1 MKAHWFWLLVAGIAG
16 GWMFWRKKDQA
27 KTKAAD
33 PLAGANIGQ
42 IGARIEDPE
51 ALNNFARAIQA
62 SAEPRVV
69 DVLNTAH
76 GDWYRTW
83 SDGRFQVIDSNG
95 NIILDTNPS
104 IPGGG

>member
-1 MKAHWFWLLVAGIAG
+1 VKAHWFWLLVAGIAG

-42 IGARIEDPE
+42 IGARIEDPK
-51 ALNNFARAIQA
+51 ALTDFARALSMNA
-62 SAEPRVV
+62 APRVI
-69 DVLNTAH
+69 TAGGNG
-76 GDWYRTW
+76 GDWYQIWT
-83 SDGRFQVIDSNG
+83 DGRIIYTDGQGNVIT
-95 NIILDTNPS
+95 DTNPS